1 MCRASSRFDFFSLF
15 FYLNKKARS
24 NLFRLTRR
32 TSHFLGFLFC
42 SIYLFIYFLGGG
54 GVCIQ
59 LTRGKLLLPLMVRSV
74 LSRSPRAAN
83 EARREGLL
91 VVYLHGSRT
100 HHWLRSIV
108 GYLALKALVKLGGP
122 LVHWIQD
129 RHLLPVSLFSLP
141 FMFVRF
147 FFFLRQNWYFVVSFK
162 LRVVLHSAKSD
173 SEYYD
178 CFVNVWFLFV
188 CLFVCST
195 LRQLSQVR
203 KVQSASWWPGT

>member
-1 MCRASSRFDFFSLF
+1 M
-15 FYLNKKARS
+15 
-24 NLFRLTRR
+24 
-32 TSHFLGFLFC
+32 
-42 SIYLFIYFLGGG
+42 
-54 GVCIQ
+54 CIQ

-108 GYLALKALVKLGGP
+108 GYLALKTLVKLGGP

-141 FMFVRF
+141 FMFVRIF

-188 CLFVCST
+188 CLFVLPYGSWVKWEKSSQ
-195 LRQLSQVR
+195 LRGGPEH
-203 KVQSASWWPGT
+203 KVAANLIGNRPAWGGIKISKMILVI

>member
-1 MCRASSRFDFFSLF
+1 ML
-15 FYLNKKARS
+15 
-24 NLFRLTRR
+24 RLTRR
-32 TSHFLGFLFC
+32 KSHFLGFLFC

-54 GVCIQ
+54 GLRIQ

-122 LVHWIQD
+122 LV
-129 RHLLPVSLFSLP
+129 P
-141 FMFVRF
+141 FMFVRFF

-173 SEYYD
+173 SEYHD

-188 CLFVCST
+188 CLFVLPYGSWVKWEKSSQ
-195 LRQLSQVR
+195 LRGGPEH
-203 KVQSASWWPGT
+203 KVAANLIGNRPAWGGIKISKMILVI

>member
-1 MCRASSRFDFFSLF
+1 MCRASSRFDFFPF

-54 GVCIQ
+54 GVRIQ

-100 HHWLRSIV
+100 HH
-108 GYLALKALVKLGGP
+108 
-122 LVHWIQD
+122 
-129 RHLLPVSLFSLP
+129 
-141 FMFVRF
+141 
-147 FFFLRQNWYFVVSFK
+147 
-162 LRVVLHSAKSD
+162 
-173 SEYYD
+173 
-178 CFVNVWFLFV
+178 
-188 CLFVCST
+188 
-195 LRQLSQVR
+195 
-203 KVQSASWWPGT
+203 

>member
-1 MCRASSRFDFFSLF
+1 
-15 FYLNKKARS
+15 
-24 NLFRLTRR
+24 
-32 TSHFLGFLFC
+32 
-42 SIYLFIYFLGGG
+42 
-54 GVCIQ
+54 
-59 LTRGKLLLPLMVRSV
+59 MVRSV

-162 LRVVLHSAKSD
+162 LRVVLHSIAPKVTQNIMTVSLMCD
-173 SEYYD
+173 F
-178 CFVNVWFLFV
+178 CLFV
-188 CLFVCST
+188 CLFYLTAAESSEKSPVSFVVARNIKWRPT
-195 LRQLSQVR
+195 SSVTALLGEELKFQKWS
-203 KVQSASWWPGT
+203 